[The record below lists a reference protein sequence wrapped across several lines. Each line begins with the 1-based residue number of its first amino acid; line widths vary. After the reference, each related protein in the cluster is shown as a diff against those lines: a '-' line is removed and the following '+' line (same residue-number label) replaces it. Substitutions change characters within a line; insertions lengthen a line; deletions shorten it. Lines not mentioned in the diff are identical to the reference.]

1 MSQTML
7 SNKTIVF
14 YCFSFQGA
22 GRDGCCPCFSP
33 HRRCRLL
40 FLQKNRIF
48 AGSEIMN
55 KIL

>member
-22 GRDGCCPCFSP
+22 GRDGCCPCFFP

-48 AGSEIMN
+48 ASLEIMN